1 MPEADIIAQDRD
13 TEEML
18 AYLKINSVNELFED
32 IPETARSE
40 LTGLK
45 DGMTEQEVRKSLENI
60 LDKNISLKEMPS
72 FLGAGAY
79 DYYVP
84 AAVNNIVGRSEFIT
98 SYTPYQPEISQGLLQ
113 ALFEYQSMMSEL
125 TGMEVVNNSLYDYTT
140 GLGEAILMA
149 ARLQRKAKIFL
160 IPDNLPATRISVLE
174 NYCNGPGIKF
184 QKYAIDKNTG
194 MADLEDL
201 KAKVDDNTVGAL
213 VETPNYYGVLESQV
227 DEIRQIID
235 GKIMIVGADAVSLGI
250 VRPPGDYGADIVI
263 SEGQVFG
270 NAVNFGGPML
280 GIMACRKKHIRKMPG
295 RVIGLSSDAEGNRAF
310 CMTLQTREQH
320 IRREKAT
327 SNICSNEAL
336 TTVATASYMAY
347 MGGSGL
353 RELAIKVMQ
362 TSRDLAG
369 QIAQVP
375 GCQAPKFTGHHFN
388 EFVASFPINAEELI
402 QKLNGKGIN
411 PGIELDIPGME
422 NDLLIAVTDKTSS
435 EDIQRFVQAL
445 KEVL

>member
-1 MPEADIIAQDRD
+1 MAQDRD

-18 AYLKINSVNELFED
+18 AHLKITSVNELFED
-32 IPETARSE
+32 IPDTARSE
-40 LTGLK
+40 LIGLNN
-45 DGMTEQEVRKSLENI
+45 GMTEQDVRKNLENI

-72 FLGAGAY
+72 FLGGGAY

-140 GLGEAILMA
+140 GLGEAVLMA
-149 ARLQRKAKIFL
+149 ARLQRKARIFL
-160 IPDNLPATRISVLE
+160 IPDNLPVSRISVLE

-184 QKYAIDKNTG
+184 QKYAIDKSTG
-194 MADLEDL
+194 MTNLEDL
-201 KAKVDDNTVGAL
+201 KSKIDDNTIGVL
-213 VETPNYYGVLESQV
+213 VETPNYYGVLENQV
-227 DEIRQIID
+227 DNIRQILH
-235 GKIMIVGADAVSLGI
+235 GKILVVGADAVSLGI

-295 RVIGLSSDAEGNRAF
+295 RVIGLTSDTEDKRAF

-336 TTVATASYMAY
+336 TTVATATYMAY

-362 TSRDLAG
+362 TSRELAN
-369 QIAQVP
+369 QIAQVS
-375 GCQAPKFTGHHFN
+375 GCQAPKFSGHYFN
-388 EFVASFPINAEELI
+388 EFVATFPINASKLV
-402 QKLNGKGIN
+402 QKLNEKGIN
-411 PGIELDIPGME
+411 PGIELEMPGME
-422 NDLLIAVTDKTSS
+422 NDLLIAVTDKTSP
-435 EDIQRFVQAL
+435 EDIQKFVQVL
-445 KEVL
+445 REVL

>member
-1 MPEADIIAQDRD
+1 MAQNRD
-13 TEEML
+13 SEEML
-18 AYLKINSVNELFED
+18 AYLKLNSVNELFED
-32 IPETARSE
+32 IPETAR
-40 LTGLK
+40 TGLAGLK
-45 DGMTEQEVRKSLENI
+45 NSIPEQEVRNNLENI
-60 LDKNISLKEMPS
+60 LDKNISLKEITS
-72 FLGAGAY
+72 FLGGGAY

-84 AAVNNIVGRSEFIT
+84 AAVKNIVGRSEFIT

-140 GLGEAILMA
+140 GLGEAVLMA
-149 ARLQRKAKIFL
+149 ARLQKKAKNFL
-160 IPDNLPATRISVLE
+160 IPDNLPTSRISVLE
-174 NYCNGPGIKF
+174 NSCNGPGIKF

-194 MADLEDL
+194 MIDLNNF
-201 KAKVDDNTVGAL
+201 KSKIDDNTIGAL
-213 VETPNYYGVLESQV
+213 IETPNYYGVLETQV
-227 DEIRQIID
+227 DEIRQILD
-235 GKIMIVGADAVSLGI
+235 GKIMVMGVDAVSLGI
-250 VRPPGDYGADIVI
+250 VRPPGDYDADIVI

-280 GIMACRKKHIRKMPG
+280 GIMACRKKYISKMPG
-295 RVIGLSSDAEGNRAF
+295 RVIGLTSDGEGNRAF

-353 RELAIKVMQ
+353 REMAIKMMQ
-362 TSRDLAG
+362 TSRELAG

-375 GCQAPKFTGHHFN
+375 GCKAPKFTGHYFN

-402 QKLNGKGIN
+402 QKFNEKSVN
-411 PGIELDIPGME
+411 PGIEFDVPGME
-422 NDLLIAVTDKTSS
+422 NDLLIAVTDKTTSA
-435 EDIQRFVQAL
+435 DIQKFVQAL
-445 KEVL
+445 KEVC

>member
-1 MPEADIIAQDRD
+1 MAQDRD

-18 AYLKINSVNELFED
+18 AYLKISSVNELFED
-32 IPETARSE
+32 IPETARTDIAE
-40 LTGLK
+40 LK
-45 DGMTEQEVRKSLENI
+45 NGMTEQDVRKKLEDT
-60 LDKNISLKEMPS
+60 LEKNTSLKEMPS
-72 FLGAGAY
+72 FLGGGAY

-125 TGMEVVNNSLYDYTT
+125 TGMEVVNNSLYDYST
-140 GLGEAILMA
+140 GLGEAVLMA
-149 ARLQRKAKIFL
+149 ARLQRKAKTFL
-160 IPDNLPATRISVLE
+160 IPDNLPAARVSVLE
-174 NYCNGPGIKF
+174 NYCNGPGIIF
-184 QKYAIDKNTG
+184 QKYAIDKTTG
-194 MADLEDL
+194 MADLEDM
-201 KAKVDDNTVGAL
+201 KSKVDDTTIGAL
-213 VETPNYYGVLESQV
+213 IETPNYYGVLESQV
-227 DEIRQIID
+227 DEIRQILD
-235 GKIMIVGADAVSLGI
+235 GKIMVVGSDVVSLGA

-270 NAVNFGGPML
+270 NAINFGGPML

-295 RVIGLSSDAEGNRAF
+295 RVIGLSSDTEGNRAF

-362 TSRDLAG
+362 TSRNLAN
-369 QIAQVP
+369 QIVEIP
-375 GCQAPKFTGHHFN
+375 GCQAPKFTGHYFN
-388 EFVASFPINAEELI
+388 EFVASFPMGAEELV
-402 QKLNGKGIN
+402 QKLNDKCIN
-411 PGIELDIPGME
+411 PGIVFEEPGME
-422 NDLLIAVTDKTSS
+422 NDLLISVTDKTQP
-435 EDIQRFVQAL
+435 EDIQRFIQAL
-445 KEVL
+445 KEVI

>member
-1 MPEADIIAQDRD
+1 MAQDRD

-18 AYLKINSVNELFED
+18 AYLKINSVNELFQD
-32 IPETARSE
+32 IPESARLEIAE
-40 LTGLK
+40 LK
-45 DGMTEQEVRKSLENI
+45 NGMTEQDVQKILENI
-60 LDKNISLKEMPS
+60 LDKNVSLKEMPS
-72 FLGAGAY
+72 FLGGGAY

-84 AAVNNIVGRSEFIT
+84 AAVRNIVGRSEFIT

-125 TGMEVVNNSLYDYTT
+125 TGMEVVNNSLYDYAT
-140 GLGEAILMA
+140 GLGEAVLMA

-160 IPDNLPATRISVLE
+160 IPDNLPVSRVSVLE

-184 QKYAIDKNTG
+184 QKYVIDKNSG

-201 KAKVDDNTVGAL
+201 KSKIDDSTIGAL
-213 VETPNYYGVLESQV
+213 VETPNYYGVLETQV
-227 DEIRQIID
+227 DDIRQILE
-235 GKIMIVGADAVSLGI
+235 GKILVAGVDVVSLGA
-250 VRPPGDYGADIVI
+250 VRPPGDYDADIVI

-295 RVIGLSSDAEGNRAF
+295 RVIGLTSDTEGNRAF

-362 TSRDLAG
+362 TSKNLAD

-375 GCQAPKFTGHHFN
+375 GCKAPKFSGHHFN
-388 EFVASFPINAEELI
+388 EFVASFPMNANELI
-402 QKLNGKGIN
+402 QKLNEKGIN
-411 PGIELDIPGME
+411 PGIELEMPGME
-422 NDLLIAVTDKTSS
+422 NDLLISVTDKTTT
-435 EDIQRFVQAL
+435 EDIQKFVQAL
-445 KEVL
+445 KEVIQ

>member
-1 MPEADIIAQDRD
+1 MAQDRD
-13 TEEML
+13 MEEML
-18 AYLKINSVNELFED
+18 AYLKINSVDELFDD

-45 DGMTEQEVRKSLENI
+45 NGITEQEVRNNLENI
-60 LDKNISLKEMPS
+60 LNKNTSLKEMPS
-72 FLGAGAY
+72 FLGGGAY

-140 GLGEAILMA
+140 GLGEAVLMA

-160 IPDNLPATRISVLE
+160 IPDNLPMSRISVLE

-194 MADLEDL
+194 MTDLEDL
-201 KAKVDDNTVGAL
+201 KSKIDDNTIGAL
-213 VETPNYYGVLESQV
+213 VETPNYYGVLETNV
-227 DEIRQIID
+227 DKIRQILD
-235 GKIMIVGADAVSLGI
+235 GKIMVVGADAVSLGI

-270 NAVNFGGPML
+270 NAVNFGGPLL

-295 RVIGLSSDAEGNRAF
+295 RVIGLTSDTEGNRAF

-336 TTVATASYMAY
+336 TTVATAAYMAY

-362 TSRDLAG
+362 TSRELAN

-388 EFVASFPINAEELI
+388 EFVASFPMNAQELI
-402 QKLNGKGIN
+402 QKMNEKDIN
-411 PGIELDIPGME
+411 PGIGLEIPGME
-422 NDLLIAVTDKTSS
+422 NDLLIAVTDKTSP
-435 EDIQRFVQAL
+435 ENIQEFIQAL
-445 KEVL
+445 KEAVK